1 MATRKQRRRR
11 AKEHRH
17 EYVWEDEEGNVL
29 DTDDARAAIENGSKP
44 RTADKQPAKGGRG
57 SRTPQPASWRRT
69 FKRGAIFAPIML
81 ATVMLLNP
89 EKSMAEKVTSTLI
102 VLAVFVPFSYVLDG
116 VMYRSYRKRLAKLGS
131 DGKA

>member
-29 DTDDARAAIENGSKP
+29 DDDDARAALENGSKAK
-44 RTADKQPAKGGRG
+44 TADKQAAKGGRG
-57 SRTPQPASWRRT
+57 SRTPQPPSWRRT
-69 FKRGAIFAPIML
+69 FKRGGIFAPIML

>member
-29 DTDDARAAIENGSKP
+29 DADDARAAVENGSKS
-44 RTADKQPAKGGRG
+44 RTSDKQPTKGGRG

-69 FKRGAIFAPIML
+69 LKRGGIFAPIML

-89 EKSMAEKVTSTLI
+89 EKSMAEKVMSTLI
-102 VLAVFVPFSYVLDG
+102 VLAIFVPFSYVLDG
-116 VMYRSYRKRLAKLGS
+116 VMYRTYRKRLARLGS

>member
-17 EYVWEDEEGNVL
+17 EYVWEDEDGNVL
-29 DTDDARAAIENGSKP
+29 ETDDARAAIGNGSKP
-44 RTADKQPAKGGRG
+44 RTPDKQPAKGGRG

-69 FKRGAIFAPIML
+69 FKRGGIFAPIML
-81 ATVMLLNP
+81 ATVMLLNST
-89 EKSMAEKVTSTLI
+89 KTFAEQVTSTLI

-116 VMYRSYRKRLAKLGS
+116 MMYRSYRKRLAKLGS